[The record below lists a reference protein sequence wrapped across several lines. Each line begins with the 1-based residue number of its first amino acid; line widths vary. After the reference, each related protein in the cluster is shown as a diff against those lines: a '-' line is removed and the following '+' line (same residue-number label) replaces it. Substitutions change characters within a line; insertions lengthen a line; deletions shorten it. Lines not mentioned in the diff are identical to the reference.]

1 MGERAMQIIQEIKIE
16 RLLLALGIT
25 LLIADTVP
33 HPNLSAGLVE
43 YTLYRVQAGLIQESS
58 TAGAIAGLNR

>member
-1 MGERAMQIIQEIKIE
+1 MQIIKEIRIG
-16 RLLLALGIT
+16 RLLLLALGIT

-43 YTLYRVQAGLIQESS
+43 HSFTGYR
-58 TAGAIAGLNR
+58 LN

>member
-1 MGERAMQIIQEIKIE
+1 MQIIKEIRIG

-25 LLIADTVP
+25 LLLADTVP

-43 YTLYRVQAGLIQESS
+43 HSFTEYR
-58 TAGAIAGLNR
+58 LN

>member
-1 MGERAMQIIQEIKIE
+1 MQVIKEIRIG

-25 LLIADTVP
+25 LLIADTIP

-43 YTLYRVQAGLIQESS
+43 SS
-58 TAGAIAGLNR
+58 LNILQSEMAEAEPAEGAIAGSGR

>member
-1 MGERAMQIIQEIKIE
+1 MGERVMQIIKDIKIE

-33 HPNLSAGLVE
+33 HPHLSAGFVE
-43 YTLYRVQAGLIQESS
+43 HSLRRVQAGLSELVRS
-58 TAGAIAGLNR
+58 

>member
-1 MGERAMQIIQEIKIE
+1 MQIIKDIKIE

-25 LLIADTVP
+25 LFIADTVP
-33 HPNLSAGLVE
+33 HPNFSAGLVE
-43 YTLYRVQAGLIQESS
+43 HTLHQVQAGLIRERS